1 MRGWKVNIEK
11 LTTLS
16 KMKITFLRI
25 MHIAL
30 LTGWISSERSVALR
44 SAENLGKWIE
54 ISGYTCDSFDLPNEL
69 LIFLE
74 NYKQYDF
81 IVPMFHGTYGEDG
94 QITAFL
100 GTLGCKYAS
109 SDFSVHA
116 LCMNK
121 YHTNLVIETIG
132 ICIPETIFLKKWES
146 IDTDILSY
154 PRFIKPNQW
163 GSSVSNFIVK
173 NPEECQYAINSITA
187 DDILIQ
193 SLIPGREFTVWVYK
207 DRDWI
212 HILPMVEICPK
223 NEFFDFEEKYNTDGS
238 NEVFKD
244 LPENIQ
250 KPLEEMSSKIY
261 DFLDC
266 RWVVRIDWRYDGENI
281 YFLEVNTIPGFTSGS
296 LVPKM
301 WRNAGKN
308 EKEFIEM
315 LLY

>member
-1 MRGWKVNIEK
+1 MQ
-11 LTTLS
+11 
-16 KMKITFLRI
+16 
-25 MHIAL
+25 IAI
-30 LTGWISSERSVALR
+30 LTGGTSSERSVALR
-44 SAENLGKWIE
+44 SAENLANWIE
-54 ISGYTCDSFDLPNEL
+54 IAGYKSTRYDLPNDL
-69 LIFLE
+69 WVFLE
-74 NYKQYDF
+74 NQKQYDL
-81 IVPMFHGTYGEDG
+81 IVPMFHGKYGEDG

-100 GTLGCKYAS
+100 ATLGCKYTS

-121 YHTNLVIETIG
+121 YHTNLIIETIG
-132 ICIPETIFLKKWES
+132 IHIPETIFLKKWGS
-146 IDTDILSY
+146 IDTNALPY

-163 GSSVSNFIVK
+163 GSSVSNFLVK
-173 NPEECQYAINSITA
+173 NPEECQNAISSITA

-207 DRDWI
+207 DKDWI
-212 HILPMVEICPK
+212 HTLPIVEICPK

-238 NEVFKD
+238 NEVFIS

-266 RWVVRIDWRYDGENI
+266 RWVVRIDWRYDSENM

-301 WRNAGKN
+301 WKKAGKN